1 MWSKNSF
8 QQMSLNDSVF
18 NMPKYLQKTLYESWA
33 QPFQDVIFPAINE
46 NRFSVLYSDKPSR
59 PNSPV
64 NVIIGALILKEVFQL
79 SDEELIGSIYFD
91 TRFQYALRLTSED
104 RPPVSIN
111 SFTNF
116 RVRNYDYYE
125 QTGIDLIQEE
135 IEDLSKLIA
144 DVLEIKG
151 DKVRVDSL
159 MIASSCRNLS
169 RIELVY
175 TVNTH
180 FIKKLDKIDK
190 ALIPE
195 ECLVYLE
202 KGHKNETIYKTRD
215 KSSESKL
222 EFLLKQSKLL
232 YDAALEVNSKIT
244 DTEEF
249 MMLKRMLGEQ
259 TKNDDDDFDNLTPN
273 EIEPKENSEISPDS
287 LQNPSDPDATYRY
300 KYGDNIGYTANLVEQ
315 FDDENGII
323 KTYDLK
329 PNIYS
334 DQQFSNDTIEKLSVE
349 QNQNEILQMLIDGT
363 YFSIDLA
370 KKALSKGIELIP
382 GELTGRKPDDSKLSY
397 GSTFIVDKKE
407 NVISSC
413 FKGHEPVS
421 TNYDE
426 EKEIYTAKF
435 SKDICAE
442 CECIE
447 LCRIKVQKQIN
458 TVRFSK
464 KRYMSDTIRE
474 KMDTKEYTQLANQ
487 RAGVEGL
494 PSVFRRCYN
503 VDRMPIRGLVRS
515 KIWFGFKVAASNVK
529 KLFKRHK
536 TVPA

>member
-1 MWSKNSF
+1 MVKKYF
-8 QQMSLNDSVF
+8 QQMSLNDAVF

-33 QPFQDVIFPAINE
+33 QPFQEVIFPAINE
-46 NRFSVLYSDKPSR
+46 DRFSVLYSDKPSR

-64 NVIIGALILKEVFQL
+64 NVIPGALILKEIFQL

-104 RPPVSIN
+104 RPPISIN

-175 TVNTH
+175 TVNAH

-249 MMLKRMLGEQ
+249 MMLKRMPGEQ

>member
-1 MWSKNSF
+1 
-8 QQMSLNDSVF
+8 
-18 NMPKYLQKTLYESWA
+18 MPKYLKKTLYESWA

-46 NRFSVLYSDKPSR
+46 DRFSVLYSDKPSR

-64 NVIIGALILKEVFQL
+64 NVIIGALILKEIFQL

-175 TVNTH
+175 IVNAQ
-180 FIKKLDKIDK
+180 FVKKLSKIDK

-215 KSSESKL
+215 KNSESKL

-232 YDAALEVNSKIT
+232 YDAALEAGSKIT

-249 MMLKRMLGEQ
+249 KILKRMLGEQ
-259 TKNDDDDFDNLTPN
+259 SKNDDNDNFDNLTPN
-273 EIEPKENSEISPDS
+273 EIKPKESSEISPDS

-300 KYGDNIGYTANLVEQ
+300 KYGDNTGYIGNLVEQ

-334 DQQFSNDTIEKLSVE
+334 DQRFSNDTIEKLGAE
-349 QNQNEILQMLIDGT
+349 QNQNQNENLQMLIDGT

-397 GSTFIVDKKE
+397 GSTFIVDKE
-407 NVISSC
+407 NVISGC

-442 CECIE
+442 CDCME
-447 LCRIKVQKQIN
+447 LCRFQAQKKFN

-464 KRYMSDTIRE
+464 KRYMSDSIRE
-474 KMDTKEYTQLANQ
+474 KMDSKEYTQLANQ

-494 PSVFRRCYN
+494 PSIFRRRYN

-536 TVPA
+536 TVLT

>member
-8 QQMSLNDSVF
+8 QQMSLNDTVF

-33 QPFQDVIFPAINE
+33 QPFQELIFPAINE
-46 NRFSVLYSDKPSR
+46 DRFSVLYSDKPSR

-64 NVIIGALILKEVFQL
+64 NVIIGALILKEIYQL

-91 TRFQYALRLTSED
+91 ARFQYALRLTSED

-116 RVRNYDYYE
+116 RVRNYDYYQ

-135 IEDLSKLIA
+135 IEDLSELIA

-151 DKVRVDSL
+151 DKVRVDSF

-169 RIELVY
+169 RIELIY
-175 TVNTH
+175 TVNGQ
-180 FIKKLDKIDK
+180 FIKKLNQINRN
-190 ALIPE
+190 LIPE

-202 KGHKNETIYKTRD
+202 EGHKNETIYKTRD
-215 KSSESKL
+215 KNSESKL

-232 YDAALEVNSKIT
+232 YDAALEAGSKIT
-244 DTEEF
+244 NTEEF
-249 MMLKRMLGEQ
+249 KTLKRMLGEQ
-259 TKNDDDDFDNLTPN
+259 TKNDDDYFDSLAPN
-273 EIEPKENSEISPDS
+273 KIEPKENSEISPGS

-334 DQQFSNDTIEKLSVE
+334 DQQFSNDTIEKLGTE
-349 QNQNEILQMLIDGT
+349 QNQNEILKMLIDGT

-382 GELTGRKPDDSKLSY
+382 GELTGRKPDGSKLSY
-397 GSTFIVDKKE
+397 GSTFIVDNEE
-407 NVISSC
+407 NLISGC
-413 FKGHEPVS
+413 FKGQEPLI

-442 CECIE
+442 CYCMV
-447 LCRIKVQKQIN
+447 LCRIQAQKKFN
-458 TVRFSK
+458 TVRFSR
-464 KRYMSDTIRE
+464 KRYMSDSIRE
-474 KMDTKEYTQLANQ
+474 KMDTQEYTQLANQ
-487 RAGVEGL
+487 RAGVEGI
-494 PSVFRRCYN
+494 PSVFRRRYN

-515 KIWFGFKVAASNVK
+515 KIWFGFKVAANNIK

-536 TVPA
+536 AVPV

>member
-1 MWSKNSF
+1 
-8 QQMSLNDSVF
+8 MSLNDAVF

-33 QPFQDVIFPAINE
+33 QPFQEVIFPAINE
-46 NRFSVLYSDKPSR
+46 DRFSVLYSDKPSR

-64 NVIIGALILKEVFQL
+64 NVIPGALILKEIFQL

-104 RPPVSIN
+104 RPPISIN

-175 TVNTH
+175 TVNAH

-249 MMLKRMLGEQ
+249 MMLKRMPGEQ

>member
-8 QQMSLNDSVF
+8 QQMSLNDTVY
-18 NMPKYLQKTLYESWA
+18 NMPKYLKKTLYESWA
-33 QPFQDVIFPAINE
+33 QPFQELIFPAINE
-46 NRFSVLYSDKPSR
+46 DRFSVLYSDKPSR

-64 NVIIGALILKEVFQL
+64 NVIIGALILKEIFQL

-135 IEDLSKLIA
+135 IEELSKLIA
-144 DVLEIKG
+144 DTLEIKG
-151 DKVRVDSL
+151 DKVRVDSF

-175 TVNTH
+175 TVNAH
-180 FIKKLDKIDK
+180 FVKKLNEIDK
-190 ALIPE
+190 VLIPE

-215 KSSESKL
+215 KNSESKL

-232 YDAALEVNSKIT
+232 YDAALESGSHIT
-244 DTEEF
+244 DTAEF
-249 MMLKRMLGEQ
+249 KTLKRMLGEQ

-273 EIEPKENSEISPDS
+273 EIEPKEGSEISPDS
-287 LQNPSDPDATYRY
+287 LQNPSDSDATYRY

-382 GELTGRKPDDSKLSY
+382 GELTGRKPDNSKLSY
-397 GSTFIVDKKE
+397 GSTFIVDKDE
-407 NVISSC
+407 NLVSSC
-413 FKGHEPVS
+413 FKDNEPVS

-435 SKDICAE
+435 STDICAE
-442 CECIE
+442 CDCMK
-447 LCRIKVQKQIN
+447 LCRIQKQKKFN
-458 TVRFSK
+458 TVRFSR
-464 KRYMSDTIRE
+464 KRYMSDSIRK
-474 KMDTKEYTQLANQ
+474 KMDTKEYIKLANQ

-494 PSVFRRCYN
+494 PSVFRRRYN
-503 VDRMPIRGLVRS
+503 VDRMPIRGLIRS
-515 KIWFGFKVAASNVK
+515 KIWFGFKVAANNIK

>member
-1 MWSKNSF
+1 
-8 QQMSLNDSVF
+8 MSLNDAVF

-33 QPFQDVIFPAINE
+33 QPFQEVIFPAINE
-46 NRFSVLYSDKPSR
+46 DRSSVLYSDKPSR

-64 NVIIGALILKEVFQL
+64 NVIPGALILKEIFQL

-91 TRFQYALRLTSED
+91 TRFQYALRLTSKD
-104 RPPVSIN
+104 RPPISIN

-175 TVNTH
+175 TVNAH

-249 MMLKRMLGEQ
+249 MMLKRMPGEQ

>member
-1 MWSKNSF
+1 
-8 QQMSLNDSVF
+8 MSLNDAVF

-33 QPFQDVIFPAINE
+33 QPFQEVIFPAINE
-46 NRFSVLYSDKPSR
+46 DRSSVLYSDKPSR

-64 NVIIGALILKEVFQL
+64 NVIPGALILKEIFQL

-104 RPPVSIN
+104 RPPISIN

-175 TVNTH
+175 TVNAH

-249 MMLKRMLGEQ
+249 MMLKRMPGEQ

-397 GSTFIVDKKE
+397 GSTFIVDEEE
-407 NVISSC
+407 NVISAC